1 VSLAVVVLVYMSF
14 HMKSLII
21 GSLCMIQVVMSV
33 PVTAI
38 LFRKGLGIDYMCAM
52 HIFSVILVLG
62 IGADN
67 IFVFH
72 DHWKHTRHL
81 KAIGN
86 RYPLR
91 LAYTFRKAG
100 SAMAVTSVTTAASF
114 LATCIS
120 PIMPVISFGVFACIV
135 VVMNFLMIIATVPI
149 IIIVY
154 EVDIEPWFRCC
165 RKKGD
170 VEEAK
175 PDLDLEP
182 LPMLSDRKCQRKGID
197 YEDYVSKKQEGIS
210 WFF

>member
-1 VSLAVVVLVYMSF
+1 MALAAVVLLYMSF

-21 GSLCMIQVVMSV
+21 GSLCMAQIVMSV
-33 PVTAI
+33 PMTAI

-52 HIFSVILVLG
+52 HIFSIILVMG

-72 DHWKHTRHL
+72 DHWRHTRHL

-120 PIMPVISFGVFACIV
+120 PVMPVISFGLFACLV
-135 VVMNFLMIIATVPI
+135 VVMNFFMIIATVPI
-149 IIIVY
+149 VIIVY
-154 EVDIEPWFRCC
+154 EVEIEPRFRCC
-165 RKKGD
+165 RKEGD

-175 PDLDLEP
+175 PDFDLRP
-182 LPMLSDRKCQRKGID
+182 LPMLSGRECRRKGID
-197 YEDYVSKKQEGIS
+197 YEDYVSHLQEGIS